1 MKPSPVKSTIDFEQD
16 GLQHGFL
23 KLPHSHDESA
33 YGSVMIPISMA
44 KNGEGPTALLTGGN
58 HGDEYEGPI
67 ALFDLAQTI
76 DPQQIR
82 GRVILVPAMNY
93 PAFQAGKR
101 TSPIDSGNMNRS
113 FPGNPEGSITEKI
126 TDYFQRTLLPLAE
139 WVLDLHSGGKTLDFL
154 PFCAAHRLEDKQ
166 QEQRCA
172 EAMRAFN
179 APYSMMLLEIDSV
192 GMYDTA
198 AEAMGKVFITTELGG
213 KGTATAETVRI
224 AKRGIRNFLIH
235 AGILEGSPQLS
246 PSIHLD
252 MPDQRCY
259 IGSES
264 NGLLE
269 MKVDLGEK
277 VQEGQLLAVVH
288 DHQRTGTEPVPYH
301 SQLDG
306 ILTARHVPGLI
317 GMGDT
322 LAVVATVT
330 ASP

>member
-33 YGSVMIPISMA
+33 YGSMMIPISMV

-58 HGDEYEGPI
+58 HGDEYQGPI
-67 ALFDLAQTI
+67 ALFDLARTI

-101 TSPIDSGNMNRS
+101 TSPIDSGNMNRY

-154 PFCAAHRLEDKQ
+154 PFCAAHQLEDKQ
-166 QEQRCA
+166 QEQRCP

-179 APYSMMLLEIDSV
+179 AP
-192 GMYDTA
+192 
-198 AEAMGKVFITTELGG
+198 
-213 KGTATAETVRI
+213 
-224 AKRGIRNFLIH
+224 
-235 AGILEGSPQLS
+235 
-246 PSIHLD
+246 
-252 MPDQRCY
+252 
-259 IGSES
+259 
-264 NGLLE
+264 
-269 MKVDLGEK
+269 
-277 VQEGQLLAVVH
+277 
-288 DHQRTGTEPVPYH
+288 
-301 SQLDG
+301 
-306 ILTARHVPGLI
+306 
-317 GMGDT
+317 
-322 LAVVATVT
+322 
-330 ASP
+330 